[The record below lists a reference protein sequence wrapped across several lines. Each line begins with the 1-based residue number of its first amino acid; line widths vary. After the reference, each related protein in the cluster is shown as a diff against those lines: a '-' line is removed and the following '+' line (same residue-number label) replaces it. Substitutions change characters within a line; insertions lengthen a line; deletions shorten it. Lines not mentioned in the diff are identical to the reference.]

1 MTTVQ
6 PILVDKLINFLD
18 QLIYFGKIE
27 LDGQYVDYQIHKT
40 IIEGNVL
47 KKYIYL
53 QSEIGRVE
61 EAQLLS
67 SANEVLAIKPMLIEK
82 QDDGLMV
89 AFQFVINVQ
98 EVN

>member
-6 PILVDKLINFLD
+6 PILVDKLINYLD

-27 LDGQYVDYQIHKT
+27 IDGQYVDYEIYKT
-40 IIEGNVL
+40 IIDGTVL
-47 KKYIYL
+47 RKYIYL
-53 QSEIGRVE
+53 QTETGLVE

-67 SANEVLAIKPMLIEK
+67 ANNEVLAIKPMLIEK

-89 AFQFVINVQ
+89 AFEFAINVQ